1 MWLACALG
9 IVCSLCSA
17 APIDVASARDPLARL
32 VVPAYDDD
40 ESIDYFQSHV
50 ALNTVTIGWQ
60 VLHPDVAIADRDS
73 LPLLVIAVLWGAF
86 LAALGL
92 AHWRECKGSESVE

>member
-1 MWLACALG
+1 MRNRLLACLLCL
-9 IVCSLCSA
+9 VCSLGGA
-17 APIDVASARDPLARL
+17 HPIDFAASGQLIA
-32 VVPAYDDD
+32 PAYDDD
-40 ESIDYFQSHV
+40 ELIDYFQAHI
-50 ALNTVTIGWQ
+50 ALGDTTIGWQ

-92 AHWRECKGSESVE
+92 AHWRECKGSKIVE